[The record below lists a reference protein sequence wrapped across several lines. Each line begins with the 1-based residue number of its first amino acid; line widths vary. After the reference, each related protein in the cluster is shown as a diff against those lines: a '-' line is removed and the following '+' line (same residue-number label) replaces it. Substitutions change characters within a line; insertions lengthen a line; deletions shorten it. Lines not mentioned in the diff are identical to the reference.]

1 MTDYSNE
8 EEVQWMLA
16 TQKGDQIA
24 FRKIVEKYQHSLMN
38 FFRFM
43 NAKTER
49 ECEDLVQETFMKIY
63 LYREKYIPLAK
74 LSTFLFR
81 IARNTGIDYIRKKK
95 EQNVSFLGGYFE
107 EYLLD
112 TSHQNLHDTK
122 EEYSRSDIEKAL
134 MRLPDK
140 LRIVIVMSYFEG
152 FKYQEIADILE
163 IPLGTVK
170 SRMSIAMQQ
179 LKDFLIKKDFL

>member
-1 MTDYSNE
+1 MSDYSDE
-8 EEVQWMLA
+8 EDVQWMLA

-24 FRKIVEKYQHSLMN
+24 FRKIVEKYQHPLMN

-43 NAKTER
+43 SARTER
-49 ECEDLVQETFMKIY
+49 ECEDLVQETFLKIY
-63 LYREKYIPLAK
+63 LYREKYIPIAK
-74 LSTFLFR
+74 LTTFLFR

-95 EQNVSFLGGYFE
+95 EENVSFIGGFFE
-107 EYLLD
+107 ENLLGSD
-112 TSHQNLHDTK
+112 YQNLYDKK
-122 EEYSRSDIEKAL
+122 EEYSPFDLEKAIK
-134 MRLPDK
+134 RLPDK
-140 LRIVIVMSYFEG
+140 LRLVIVMSYFED

-179 LKDFLIKKDFL
+179 LKYFLTTKDF